1 MDGVT
6 LIRPQPKLSSTQQSP
21 SASGVLVAASNQHGG
36 LLRSTGTLHLTA
48 HHLIFILD
56 SRGDPREKQDAFI
69 HASRKG
75 KQKLQEGEIWVSSRA
90 DGGVVF
96 HRSLTRLGSLRQ
108 TPYPLISL
116 FQKQPQTLAGAY
128 PLLIHTRT
136 FESLTFEFARDRD
149 AEDVFLSVKE
159 LTVAKTIENLYAFYY
174 QPAPPPEGGGGAS
187 GRGGGK
193 GWSIY
198 NPRQEFARMG
208 LGTRTKAWR
217 FTDINKDYEY
227 SPTYPAK
234 LVVPAKI
241 SDAVLAHAV
250 KYRSKARIPALTYL
264 HWANHA
270 SITRCSQP
278 MVGLK
283 NSRSAQDERLV
294 DSIFQSHLTPETSY
308 SPALNDSF
316 PPSTATATS
325 RNPLAAISGLQ
336 GDSPQVFG
344 ATATNLIVD
353 ARPTANAVANL
364 AKGAGTENMEN
375 YRLARKVYL
384 GIENIHVMRNSLN
397 QLVEVL
403 REGSVSGTI
412 DRHALRRSNWLK
424 HISALLDG
432 ALIIVRNIHINSSH
446 VLIHCSDGWDRTSQL
461 SALAQV
467 CLDPYFRTIKGFQVL
482 IEKDWLA
489 FGHKFL
495 DRCGHL
501 SSDKFFTSVEEDP
514 EDAGQGG
521 AERAAMAFFASVQKQ
536 FTSSAHVKETSP
548 VFHQFLDCVWQIH
561 RQYPERFE
569 FTAELLED
577 LHYHLYSCQF
587 GTFIANNEK
596 QRKMAFFDDEIGNIR
611 VPIYQRTVSI
621 WDWLDTRTD
630 EYVNPAFDSS
640 LDDPK
645 GNDMGVLLVDPR
657 EVRYWTAL
665 FGRTDEEMNSS
676 PRGMSSFLD
685 TQAQGVEIQGVVS
698 SSDADPVI
706 DASVADI
713 AQGVASVALLD
724 GQQPIKK
731 GHQARDSWHSGGGA
745 FEKQAPARST
755 PAGYRSEP
763 PSASPSRPV
772 SGSRSAGG
780 GGGGWGWSQISSGA
794 LSALQVAGRE
804 LQGAAKEIKTFSSET
819 YRELSSAPTTSTS
832 SDLERKSGWHNNA
845 IASDTTT
852 ASSSTTTLS
861 QPPRLPSESNPWAS
875 SSGEMAF
882 VSNTVLAP
890 QLRPQTTSDAPRREP
905 PSSSSIDYQAS
916 SSQLWSTQA
925 DRKQESRSSTPSWTS
940 PADAT
945 SRVQPQSQAT
955 PAIAATSSPSDPP
968 KETPSRRPDNWDP
981 LGAL

>member
-1 MDGVT
+1 M
-6 LIRPQPKLSSTQQSP
+6 
-21 SASGVLVAASNQHGG
+21 
-36 LLRSTGTLHLTA
+36 
-48 HHLIFILD
+48 
-56 SRGDPREKQDAFI
+56 
-69 HASRKG
+69 
-75 KQKLQEGEIWVSSRA
+75 
-90 DGGVVF
+90 
-96 HRSLTRLGSLRQ
+96 
-108 TPYPLISL
+108 
-116 FQKQPQTLAGAY
+116 
-128 PLLIHTRT
+128 
-136 FESLTFEFARDRD
+136 
-149 AEDVFLSVKE
+149 
-159 LTVAKTIENLYAFYY
+159 AKSIENLYAFYY
-174 QPAPPPEGGGGAS
+174 QPSPPLE
-187 GRGGGK
+187 GK
-193 GWSIY
+193 GWSCY

-208 LGTRTKAWR
+208 LGARTKAWR

-264 HWANHA
+264 HWGNHA

-294 DSIFQSHLTPETSY
+294 DSIFQSHLSPETSY
-308 SPALNDSF
+308 SPALNDF
-316 PPSTATATS
+316 PPSSAVQSS

-336 GDSPQVFG
+336 GESPQVFG

-403 REGSVSGTI
+403 REGATTGII

-514 EDAGQGG
+514 EESQGG
-521 AERAAMAFFASVQKQ
+521 AERAALAFFASVQKQ

-548 VFHQFLDCVWQIH
+548 VFHQFLDCVWQIQ
-561 RQYPERFE
+561 RQFPERFE
-569 FTAELLED
+569 FTSDLLED

-611 VPIYQRTVSI
+611 VPIFQRTVSI
-621 WDWLDTRTD
+621 WDWLDERSS
-630 EYVNPAFDSS
+630 EYVNPAYDAS

-645 GNDMGVLLVDPR
+645 GADMGVLLVDPR
-657 EVRYWTAL
+657 EVRYWTGL
-665 FGRTDEEMNSS
+665 FGRSDDEMNSS
-676 PRGMSSFLD
+676 RTFLD
-685 TQAQGVEIQGVVS
+685 TQAQGVEIQGIVS
-698 SSDADPVI
+698 SSDTDPVI
-706 DASVADI
+706 DASVADATLGI
-713 AQGVASVALLD
+713 ASVALG
-724 GQQPIKK
+724 GQQARRS
-731 GHQARDSWHSGGGA
+731 QARDSWQGTGA
-745 FEKQAPARST
+745 SDRQPARSAQT
-755 PAGYRSEP
+755 GHRSEP
-763 PSASPSRPV
+763 ASASPSRPA
-772 SGSRSAGG
+772 SGSR
-780 GGGGWGWSQISSGA
+780 GGWGWSQISSGA

-804 LQGAAKEIKTFSSET
+804 LQGAAKEIKTFSSDT
-819 YRELSSAPTTSTS
+819 YRELSGPTS
-832 SDLERKSGWHNNA
+832 SSGEVERKSGWHNDAMSQGANLE
-845 IASDTTT
+845 
-852 ASSSTTTLS
+852 ASSSTS
-861 QPPRLPSESNPWAS
+861 MRPPRIPSEGNPWAIPEDATVPS
-875 SSGEMAF
+875 SLQA
-882 VSNTVLAP
+882 AP
-890 QLRPQTTSDAPRREP
+890 STAPTKAGP
-905 PSSSSIDYQAS
+905 PSTESAIDYRAS
-916 SSQLWSTQA
+916 SSQLWGSQA
-925 DRKQESRSSTPSWTS
+925 DREQAARSSS
-940 PADAT
+940 PAWTLPPVASMA
-945 SRVQPQSQAT
+945 SRVQTRPQPALPPNNASQTGTGSTA
-955 PAIAATSSPSDPP
+955 
-968 KETPSRRPDNWDP
+968 ETTVKRPDNWDP
-981 LGAL
+981 LGAS